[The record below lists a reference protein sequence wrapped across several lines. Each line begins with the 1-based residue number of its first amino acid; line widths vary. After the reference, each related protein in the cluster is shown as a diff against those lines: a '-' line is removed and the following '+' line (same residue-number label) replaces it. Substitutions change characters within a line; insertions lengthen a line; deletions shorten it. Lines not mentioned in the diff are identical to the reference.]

1 MTVIFIG
8 DVISNQTCPNQFTV
22 TRTYQATDVCGNVS
36 TCAQTVTVNNLTPPA
51 ITCPANITVSCAS
64 QVPAADPASVTTSD
78 NCGGP
83 VTVTFVSDVRSNQL
97 CVNRFTITRT
107 YQAVDACGNT
117 ALCVQTITVNDQTPP
132 VFTVLPQN
140 LEAECA
146 AGSDWE
152 TALANWLAQF
162 GQAQVSDECG
172 AAALTAVV
180 LISEAPRCGPNTFT
194 RTYEFGVTDA
204 CGNTSTARATFS
216 LIDTTPPVII
226 CPPGNI
232 LLTCEHDLPAP
243 DLAAVVAYDNC
254 GSVEVTLTVSDVGTG
269 CLGYTR
275 SVNYWYMATD
285 ACGNMSNCDVSFQ
298 IVDSIPPL
306 YTGPDTIQ
314 VSCVNDLPGSGE
326 ITDILTPYMTDNC
339 SDVICLGR
347 VITTS
352 GTNSVT
358 YTVKAKD
365 LCGNWTDRFTVT
377 FVATGV
383 CQPLCTATQAVW
395 GNPTGVISGIS
406 TSVAIAESVSGHG
419 GVTAGKL
426 GKTITATSVDCLQN
440 LLPGSG
446 HTAQFSPPG
455 QHVFS
460 AANNCQPASP
470 LLNANGTLRNQL
482 AANVMAM
489 QLNIWYNLHYNDRF
503 LGVQQLAAL
512 PVCLVDPIVVAKLEA
527 DQTTV
532 QGLLDLSNDYLAGV
546 GFFPQGFGDLLST
559 ALDNLNNYWQNCQ
572 VNNPCS
578 TNASMSV
585 AGALKTE
592 AAIGLEEGEV
602 ELIVSHPNVSPIAKF
617 DLTDAEGSYLFSDA
631 IPINANLTITP
642 TKDDNPLNGVTT
654 YDLALISKHILGLQ
668 PLSSPYK
675 MIAAD
680 ANRSGSITTFD
691 IVELRKLILGIY
703 QELPN
708 NTSWRFVDKSFAFP
722 TPANPFQ
729 TVFPENGIVADIQ
742 ASQMQNDFVAMKI
755 GDVNQN
761 AIANA
766 RQVAEERTAGT
777 LLIDVEDRTVK
788 TGETFEVTFKT
799 AEAAQGFQFTLN
811 LNGLVVAD
819 IVSSDKVSAENF
831 GVFQDALTAS
841 VDGAQA
847 FTLRFRATKAG
858 SISEMLRVSSHIT
871 KAEAY
876 NLAGERQE
884 VALRFHSED
893 GTTIRGV
900 GFELYQ
906 NQPNPFAGYTS
917 IGFNLPEAATATL
930 TIFDE
935 SGRTIFTQQGDFA
948 KGRNTISV
956 ALASGHTAGLL
967 YYRLETA
974 TDIATKKMIQSK

>member
-107 YQAVDACGNT
+107 YQAVDACGST

-406 TSVAIAESVSGHG
+406 TSVAIAGSISGHG

-847 FTLRFRATKAG
+847 FKLRFRATKAG